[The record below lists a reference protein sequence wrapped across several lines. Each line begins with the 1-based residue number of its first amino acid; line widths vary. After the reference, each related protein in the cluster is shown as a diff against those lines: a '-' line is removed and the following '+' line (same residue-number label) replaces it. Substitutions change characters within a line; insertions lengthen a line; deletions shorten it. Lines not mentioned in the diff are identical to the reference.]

1 MKRQLLPNY
10 SAQESDARLEE
21 LFRPYFQTTRACAP
35 LDRMMYLDTK
45 VWLPDDLLLKA
56 DKMTMANALE
66 LRVPFLDHHLV
77 EFAAQLPAAAKL
89 VGGTGKMLLRRTMQG
104 VLPDSILH
112 RSKKG
117 FPVPTMTWLRGPLRE
132 CTRDTLLASD
142 SACRRYFDPQVVREI
157 VEQHESGADRQQELW
172 TLLVFEHS
180 HRAFVASSS
189 K

>member
-66 LRVPFLDHHLV
+66 LRVPFLDHKLV
-77 EFAAQLPAAAKL
+77 EYAATLPEHLKISGG
-89 VGGTGKMLLRRTMQG
+89 VGKVILRKAMRGLL
-104 VLPDSILH
+104 PSDILG
-112 RSKKG
+112 RPKKG
-117 FPVPTMTWLRGPLRE
+117 FPVPTRAWFKTPLAGFARE
-132 CTRDTLLASD
+132 VLLD
-142 SACRRYFDPQVVREI
+142 PRSACRSHFDPKTI
-157 VEQHESGADRQQELW
+157 DP
-172 TLLVFEHS
+172 LLTEHTRRDP
-180 HRAFVASSS
+180 H
-189 K
+189 